1 MFSIDKVTY
10 QSRYLRS
17 QSYLQN
23 MAANRIVVGGV
34 WTGAYPDPCKTIFE
48 R

>member
-1 MFSIDKVTY
+1 MY

-17 QSYLQN
+17 QSYLRN
-23 MAANRIVVGGV
+23 TAANRIVMGGYG
-34 WTGAYPDPCKTIFE
+34 TASYPDPCKTIFQ